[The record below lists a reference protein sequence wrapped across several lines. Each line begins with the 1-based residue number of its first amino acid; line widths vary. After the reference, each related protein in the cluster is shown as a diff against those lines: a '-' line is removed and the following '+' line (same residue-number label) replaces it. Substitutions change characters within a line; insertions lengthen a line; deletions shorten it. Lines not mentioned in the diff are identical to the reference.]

1 MLADNSRLSTGALR
15 VLVVDDHPLMRE
27 ALRMAIEDEPDMQI
41 VGEAANGVEA
51 VQQALALH
59 PDVTVMDLFLPKK
72 SGLEAIA
79 EIGAAN
85 PHARIL
91 VLTSSVDENMVHA
104 AIQAG
109 VLGYLL
115 KDTKRVELL
124 RAIREVGQDNAYL
137 SPDVAVKLA
146 NGVRRRSKPSAPPLV
161 EPLTEREQEV
171 LKWVGQ
177 GESNREI
184 ARKLSLTEGTVR
196 THVHNIL
203 GKLGLTNRNQ
213 AILFAVREGLLEKPD
228 GV

>member
-1 MLADNSRLSTGALR
+1 MLADNSQARTGALR

-41 VGEAANGVEA
+41 VGEATNGVEA
-51 VQQALALH
+51 VQQALALN

-79 EIGAAN
+79 EISTAN
-85 PHARIL
+85 PHTRIL
-91 VLTSSVDENMVHA
+91 VLTSSADENMVHA

-115 KDTKRVELL
+115 KDSKRLELL
-124 RAIREVGQDNAYL
+124 RAIREVGQGNSYL

-146 NGVRRRSKPSAPPLV
+146 NGVRRRGKPNTPPLV

-171 LKWVGQ
+171 LKLVGQ
-177 GESNREI
+177 GASNREI
-184 ARKLSLTEGTVR
+184 AQKLSLTEGTVR

-213 AILFAVREGLLEKPD
+213 AILFAVREGLLDKSD
-228 GV
+228 SA